1 MYLKKG
7 GSKFSSNQPYIRTES
22 IFNKKFKF
30 DRLLQAIYEPG
41 HIEKWDDTVGA
52 NSVTPVGDR
61 TSTSITFGYTAHKK
75 QFSFQSRDFI
85 DKSFTFFHNGKF
97 YRYTSSL
104 PEDKGKIMKPLPE
117 ETTRGFNYFNI
128 GTYERDPADGKI
140 KGKFSGQFDFKAPV
154 PSFMLNTFLPNTTKS
169 WYANITKYYMKNMK

>member
-1 MYLKKG
+1 M
-7 GSKFSSNQPYIRTES
+7 
-22 IFNKKFKF
+22 
-30 DRLLQAIYEPG
+30 
-41 HIEKWDDTVGA
+41 GA